1 MVNGDNK
8 YWFENEDKEKSEMPA
23 AEVKGEDLFGFG
35 EAPKAQESA
44 AYSAGSV
51 PSAPEE
57 PAPYDPHERHYQ
69 SEFSR
74 RGTVP
79 PADLNGEGKIKAVR
93 GRMLNKLLKYDFRA
107 LFKFLIP
114 CYIVL
119 VALAVLARFVCRS
132 RNMFPI
138 PSQIISAPPRFLR
151 PYPPSCSFMRWAY
164 CAAPRFVFSILPCV
178 FRKICFRAR
187 DI

>member
-35 EAPKAQESA
+35 EAPKTQESA

-79 PADLNGEGKIKAVR
+79 PADLNGEGKIILW
-93 GRMLNKLLKYDFRA
+93 GWKL
-107 LFKFLIP
+107 
-114 CYIVL
+114 
-119 VALAVLARFVCRS
+119 
-132 RNMFPI
+132 
-138 PSQIISAPPRFLR
+138 
-151 PYPPSCSFMRWAY
+151 
-164 CAAPRFVFSILPCV
+164 
-178 FRKICFRAR
+178 
-187 DI
+187 

>member
-35 EAPKAQESA
+35 EAPKTQESA

-79 PADLNGEGKIKAVR
+79 PCRSQR
-93 GRMLNKLLKYDFRA
+93 GRENQ
-107 LFKFLIP
+107 
-114 CYIVL
+114 
-119 VALAVLARFVCRS
+119 S
-132 RNMFPI
+132 
-138 PSQIISAPPRFLR
+138 
-151 PYPPSCSFMRWAY
+151 
-164 CAAPRFVFSILPCV
+164 
-178 FRKICFRAR
+178 RAR
-187 DI
+187 PHAEQTA